1 MKMERI
7 KIDDGTKTYEIVNQD
22 DEVMGIFKFNPSDSN
37 IIKRYDAV
45 VEALQEY
52 ADEAQGEV
60 LTQERFNEAQDKIT
74 AMMDD
79 LVNGDVKGSF
89 FSICGPLTPMENG
102 NLFVQTVL
110 ESIGAVIEKET
121 KQRIKK
127 IDEKTAKYLAEY
139 Q

>member
-7 KIDDGTKTYEIVNQD
+7 KINDGTKTYEIVNQD
-22 DEVMGIFKFNPSDSN
+22 DEVLGTFTFNPSDSN

-45 VEALQEY
+45 VEALQAY
-52 ADEAQGEV
+52 ADEAQGAV
-60 LTQERFNEAQDKIT
+60 LTQEKFNEAQDKIT

-79 LVNGDVKGSF
+79 LVKGDVRGSF

-110 ESIGAVIEKET
+110 EGIGAVIEHET

>member
-7 KIDDGTKTYEIVNQD
+7 KINDGTKTYEIVNQD
-22 DEVMGIFKFNPSDSN
+22 DEVLGTFTFNPSDSN

-45 VEALQEY
+45 VEALQAY

-60 LTQERFNEAQDKIT
+60 LTQEKFNEAQDKIT

-79 LVNGDVKGSF
+79 LVKGDVKGSF

-110 ESIGAVIEKET
+110 EGIGAVIEHET

>member
-1 MKMERI
+1 MERI

>member
-1 MKMERI
+1 MERI
-7 KIDDGTKTYEIVNQD
+7 KINDGTKTYEIVNQD
-22 DEVMGIFKFNPSDSN
+22 DEVLGTFTFNPSDSN

-45 VEALQEY
+45 VEALQAY
-52 ADEAQGEV
+52 ADEAQGAV
-60 LTQERFNEAQDKIT
+60 LTQEKFNEAQDKIT

-79 LVNGDVKGSF
+79 LVKGDVRGSF

-110 ESIGAVIEKET
+110 EGIGAVIEHET

>member
-22 DEVMGIFKFNPSDSN
+22 DEVLGTFTFNPSDSN

-45 VEALQEY
+45 VEALQAY

-60 LTQERFNEAQDKIT
+60 LTQDKFNEAQDKIT
-74 AMMDD
+74 EMMDD
-79 LVNGDVKGSF
+79 LVEGDVKGSF

-110 ESIGAVIEKET
+110 EGIGAVIEKET
-121 KQRIKK
+121 KKRMKK
-127 IDEKTAKYLAEY
+127 IDAQTAKYLADY
-139 Q
+139 K

>member
-7 KIDDGTKTYEIVNQD
+7 KINDGTKTYEIVNQD
-22 DEVMGIFKFNPSDSN
+22 DEVLGTFTFNPSDSN

-45 VEALQEY
+45 VEALQAY
-52 ADEAQGEV
+52 ADEEQGEV
-60 LTQERFNEAQDKIT
+60 LTQEKFNEAQDKIT

-79 LVNGDVKGSF
+79 LVKGDVKGSF

-110 ESIGAVIEKET
+110 EGIGAVIEHET